1 MSTAA
6 NYRVRTLRLPNGLQL
21 EFAEQGAPGDTT
33 VLLLHGSTDSWRSFE
48 ALLPLLPAHWHVIAP
63 SQRGHGRSDKTA
75 TDYGTRAFAADAAA
89 LARQLG
95 LPPLVVVGHSM
106 GAANALRLVIDQ
118 PDLVRGLV
126 AVSAF
131 ASFADKPDL
140 VAFHASQIEPLT
152 DPVPYTLA
160 HEFQHSTV
168 AGTVDRGWMHSMVA
182 ESLQLP
188 ARVWRGMFAGLLQDD
203 FSTELPRVQ
212 VPTLLAWGERDAYV
226 PRTDQQRLLA
236 ALPRARLLAY
246 PGVGHALHW
255 EQPEAF
261 ARDLTAFVEA
271 LAAPAPA
278 SASARPVAMADA
290 TDSRST

>member
-1 MSTAA
+1 MNAA
-6 NYRVRTLRLPNGLQL
+6 SNYRVRTAHLPNDLQL
-21 EFAEQGAPGDTT
+21 EFAEQGEPGDTT

-48 ALLPLLPAHWHVIAP
+48 ALLPLLPARWHVIAL

-75 TDYGTRAFAADAAA
+75 TDYGTRAFADDVAA

-106 GAANALRLVIDQ
+106 GAANAFRLAIDH
-118 PDLVRGLV
+118 PELVRGLV

-140 VAFHASQIEPLT
+140 VAFYASEIEPLT
-152 DPVPYTLA
+152 DPVPYALA
-160 HEFQHSTV
+160 HEFQQSTV
-168 AGTVDRGWMHSMVA
+168 AGTVDRGWMQTMVA

-188 ARVWRGMFAGLLQDD
+188 ARVWRAMFAGLLQDD
-203 FSTELPRVQ
+203 FSGELHRVQ
-212 VPTLLAWGERDAYV
+212 APTLLAWGDRDAYV
-226 PRTDQQRLLA
+226 PHADQQRMLA
-236 ALPRARLLAY
+236 ALPRSRLVSY

-261 ARDLTAFVEA
+261 ARELTTFVQT
-271 LAAPAPA
+271 LAAPMPA
-278 SASARPVAMADA
+278 RRPA
-290 TDSRST
+290 TAA